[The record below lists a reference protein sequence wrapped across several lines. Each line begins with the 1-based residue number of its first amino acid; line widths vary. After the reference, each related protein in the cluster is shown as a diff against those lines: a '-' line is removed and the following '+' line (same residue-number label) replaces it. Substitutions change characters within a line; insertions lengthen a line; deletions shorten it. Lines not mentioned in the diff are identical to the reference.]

1 MTKHS
6 VLPANKS
13 LLESGLESAFTKL
26 LDDIPSIYPD
36 LLNANKVD
44 AQLLPYLAA
53 DRVVSEWDSSAP
65 EAEQRK
71 TAHNAWNVR
80 RLAGTKAGIE
90 LGLDSVEYDCEILP
104 WHQMTPKGEPYHF
117 ELVAWRRYNAPV
129 NQDVV
134 HRMLAHLED
143 AKSERDTYELTLAF
157 GLETSLS
164 VAAVIDPSV
173 TIFDRDYSGT
183 FINEVI
189 SPGGIQLAGAINGVT
204 IVEQPIEASIPND
217 ADCSGGIYTAGAWHM
232 ILITD
237 ISPEARL

>member
-13 LLESGLESAFTKL
+13 LLESGLESAFTQL
-26 LDDIPSIYPD
+26 LDDIPSIYPN

-80 RLAGTKAGIE
+80 RLAGTKAGIL
-90 LGLDSVEYDCEILP
+90 LGLDSVEYDGEILP
-104 WHQMTPKGEPYHF
+104 WHQMTPQGEPYHF
-117 ELVAWRRYNAPV
+117 ELVAWKRYSGLV
-129 NQDVV
+129 NHDVV

-143 AKSERDTYELTLAF
+143 AKSERDTYELTLAH
-157 GLETSLS
+157 
-164 VAAVIDPSV
+164 AID
-173 TIFDRDYSGT
+173 TGF
-183 FINEVI
+183 VI
-189 SPGGIQLAGAINGVT
+189 SGAACPGISYQDLDLGSEL
-204 IVEQPIEASIPND
+204 
-217 ADCSGGIYTAGAWHM
+217 
-232 ILITD
+232 D
-237 ISPEARL
+237 ISPNIAGQILVSGLLHNTSTSDISLEAQPFESVCTGSMQITAVCSYTVISELNLGA